1 MHRRMP
7 LIVCALLAPGLL
19 AGHAG
24 ADPLR
29 APLKGDPALQ
39 MDAPPGW
46 QIKRANM
53 FGASLAMASTADRS
67 GLVAVVMIPSGGAAP
82 TLAAMAKQLAGAPF
96 AAAAQSSPATLDG
109 HAAEAFTMTQP
120 PKGSLPERRLRFVI
134 VRMDDHHI
142 GMVVAITAA
151 AAPDAERNQIEAAV
165 AQARVIGPARPAK

>member
-1 MHRRMP
+1 MHGRTP
-7 LIVCALLAPGLL
+7 LAVIALLASVLGVRPVV
-19 AGHAG
+19 AE
-24 ADPLR
+24 PLR
-29 APLKGDPALQ
+29 APVAGAPALQ

-53 FGASLAMASTADRS
+53 FGASLAMASTTDRS

-142 GMVVAITAA
+142 GMVVAITAV
-151 AAPDAERNQIEAAV
+151 AAPDAERNQIEAAAAGV
-165 AQARVIGPARPAK
+165 RVIAAAAPAK